1 MNITLKQLRPLACH
15 TRAHCP
21 TCRTDADWRERVTGV
36 REFDCPHGVTE
47 ANTPSRGLG
56 DTIAKVTSKVGTGPA
71 RGVGDVFHDLVSAKY
86 GLPACQR
93 CKEIITEMN
102 LLGVEGCKKTKAAI
116 LDGLWERKDQ
126 LKGWRGVI
134 AKLPGTEAL
143 AKRELGKLFDAAVT
157 ATVDESGL
165 TAADVGGRRHVRIDT
180 TTHKEALMPPESQ
193 NVDNLTL

>member
-47 ANTPSRGLG
+47 ANIPSRGLG
-56 DTIAKVTSKVGTGPA
+56 DTIEQSVAANHWGTGPA

-143 AKRELGKLFDAAVT
+143 AKRELGKLFDAAVANNDPT
-157 ATVDESGL
+157 AT
-165 TAADVGGRRHVRIDT
+165 
-180 TTHKEALMPPESQ
+180 M
-193 NVDNLTL
+193 

>member
-1 MNITLKQLRPLACH
+1 MNLTLKQLKPLACH
-15 TRAHCP
+15 TRAHCL

-36 REFDCPHGVTE
+36 AEFDCPHGVTE
-47 ANTPSRGLG
+47 ANIPSRGLG
-56 DTIAKVTSKVGTGPA
+56 DTIEQSVAANHWGTGPA

-143 AKRELGKLFDAAVT
+143 AKRELGKLFDAAVANNDPT
-157 ATVDESGL
+157 AT
-165 TAADVGGRRHVRIDT
+165 
-180 TTHKEALMPPESQ
+180 M
-193 NVDNLTL
+193 